1 MNFNDFQL
9 TIFNQK
15 LWLNYI
21 NPTSLISPTIEFH
34 RYMDADFSIF
44 YNFLFHKSLQQK
56 WCDEIWAWNVCTFF
70 HPCPRISVFNHK
82 NVWGPVKSSLFFWL
96 RSVNTKRLEIWKS
109 NLDWIL
115 TISKFLLYFW
125 ANFVL
130 LPLKRRKYVEYLENW
145 CLNYIF

>member
-1 MNFNDFQL
+1 MNLNDFQL
-9 TIFNQK
+9 TIFHQK
-15 LWLNYI
+15 LCFNSI
-21 NPTSLISPTIEFH
+21 NLTSLITTVADIH
-34 RYMDADFSIF
+34 WYMNAYFLIF
-44 YNFLFHKSLQQK
+44 YNFLFHQSHQPE
-56 WCDEIWAWNVCTFF
+56 WCDEIWTWNICTFF
-70 HPCPRISVFNHK
+70 PPCPRISVFNHK

-125 ANFVL
+125 TNFVL
-130 LPLKRRKYVEYLENW
+130 LPHKWRKYVEYLENC